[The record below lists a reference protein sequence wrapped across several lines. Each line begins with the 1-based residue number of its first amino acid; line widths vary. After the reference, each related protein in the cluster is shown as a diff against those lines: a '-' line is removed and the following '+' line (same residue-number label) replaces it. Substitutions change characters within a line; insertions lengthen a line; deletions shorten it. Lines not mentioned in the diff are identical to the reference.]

1 MMLCHAVARIGI
13 ENITLSVHEG
23 AEFANLTVAVLDTT
37 VLGEDVTVRFSTT
50 DLSATGQCTIMIM
63 SSYHVHHS
71 SFSKFSLTA
80 GSDYNSTET
89 ELTFNSSVQCMVVMV
104 PILQDALFE
113 GNEQFHG
120 SLSLVQSNGINVA
133 VSPNQTIVNIIDDDE
148 GIDCC
153 AYVHITILNHC
164 QK

>member
-1 MMLCHAVARIGI
+1 MYAVARIGI

-37 VLGEDVTVRFSTT
+37 VLGREVTVRFSTT
-50 DLSATGQCTIMIM
+50 DLSATGRYMHMIM
-63 SSYHVHHS
+63 SVMCIILVSL
-71 SFSKFSLTA
+71 SFLLTA

-113 GNEQFHG
+113 GTEQFHG
-120 SLSLVQSNGINVA
+120 SLSLMQSNGINVV
-133 VSPNQTIVNIIDDDE
+133 VSPNQTIVNIIDDE
-148 GIDCC
+148 GI
-153 AYVHITILNHC
+153 
-164 QK
+164 